1 MSTVAA
7 APAGAIQNNLGSWQE
22 EAQTVEARCRKVIT
36 RFQAPLMERLDRL
49 VLQAV
54 DAAGVS

>member
-36 RFQAPLMERLDRL
+36 RFQAPLMERL